1 MTDFEI
7 KELIEISKL
16 PDKKEFIE
24 RSIKLNK
31 EDSDRFQ
38 VLSSI
43 DIFENELQQFIKNGN
58 EERWKDVVSSI
69 NLHHKM
75 LKKEITEY
83 CFTYF
88 QSRAVELKL
97 ELNLPLEHYQEFQDL
112 FYYDRFY
119 FEHSNPNELKNQKL

>member
-31 EDSDRFQ
+31 EDTDRFQ

-43 DIFENELQQFIKNGN
+43 DTFENELQQFIKNGN

-75 LKKEITEY
+75 LKKEITEE

-97 ELNLPLEHYQEFQDL
+97 ELKLPLEHYQEFQDS

-119 FEHSNPNELKNQKL
+119 FEHSNPNELKNQRL

>member
-16 PDKKEFIE
+16 PDKKEVID
-24 RSIKLNK
+24 RSIKSNK
-31 EDSDRFQ
+31 EDTDRFQ

-43 DIFENELQQFIKNGN
+43 DTFENELQQFIKNGN
-58 EERWKDVVSSI
+58 EERWKVVVSSI

-75 LKKEITEY
+75 LKKEITEK
-83 CFTYF
+83 CLTYF

-97 ELNLPLEHYQEFQDL
+97 ELKLPLEHYQEFQDS

-119 FEHSNPNELKNQKL
+119 FEHSNPNELKNQRL

>member
-24 RSIKLNK
+24 RSVKLNK
-31 EDSDRFQ
+31 EASDRFQ

-43 DIFENELQQFIKNGN
+43 DIFENELQQFIDKGDKK
-58 EERWKDVVSSI
+58 RWKDVVSSI

-97 ELNLPLEHYQEFQDL
+97 ELKLPLEHYQEFQDS